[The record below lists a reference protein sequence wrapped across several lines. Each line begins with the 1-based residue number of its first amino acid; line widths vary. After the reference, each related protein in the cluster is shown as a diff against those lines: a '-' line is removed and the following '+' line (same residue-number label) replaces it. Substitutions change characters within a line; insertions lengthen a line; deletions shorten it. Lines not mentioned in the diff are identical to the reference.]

1 MDKGIAMSGIAAILI
16 IAVLTSF
23 TGCSVD
29 DLVTLD
35 PPAKVRELVLD
46 PEKRYTIADSEEVWE
61 SWNHLVKLQTDKLAR
76 ETERAQESA
85 ALLASVLDTSVGF
98 VQDNAALFPGGAIIA
113 GLAGMAAGV
122 FVPKP
127 GTKKKLDAAKHE
139 AMEDSAEKLTNVLKV
154 LAEKN
159 KAKK

>member
-1 MDKGIAMSGIAAILI
+1 MDKGLAMSGIASILLI
-16 IAVLTSF
+16 TVLTAF
-23 TGCSVD
+23 TGCSLD

-35 PPAKVRELVLD
+35 PPPKVRELVLEPD
-46 PEKRYTIADSEEVWE
+46 TRYTVADSEEVWD
-61 SWNHLVKLQTDKLAR
+61 SWNAFVKTQTDKLAR

-127 GTKKKLDAAKHE
+127 GTKKKLDDAKRE
-139 AMEDSAEKLTNVLKV
+139 ALETSTEKLTNVLKV